1 MQRESKQASKQ
12 VNPSAGS
19 FPKLSQRSS
28 MAWAKVGSQELK
40 VSHMGEGQSTGIITA
55 ILQSIH
61 WQEVGIR
68 SWRHKSDPSVWD
80 TNVLIAKHPLLICFT
95 SIPQVLEAG
104 K

>member
-40 VSHMGEGQSTGIITA
+40 VSHMGGRAKVLESSLLFCKVYIGRKLELGA
-55 ILQSIH
+55 
-61 WQEVGIR
+61 G
-68 SWRHKSDPSVWD
+68 D
-80 TNVLIAKHPLLICFT
+80 TNQI
-95 SIPQVLEAG
+95 QVYG
-104 K
+104 TRMS